1 MERMRKETKKLHSTK
16 AAEVSAKRQEG
27 NAAETTADKENRE
40 HKDSVFVDLFY
51 EDETAEKNLLSLY
64 NALHG
69 TDYGSRSMIRK
80 IRVGNVLYKNFK
92 NDISFEVVDQR
103 ARYRDAL
110 VKIPT
115 PEFYTFYNGVKE
127 YPLERELFLSD
138 AFLDP
143 TDKNPLELTVKVIN
157 INFQK
162 AHDILDKCE
171 VLKEYSQF
179 VDTVRKYA
187 KEEDSIRKA
196 IYECMEQGI
205 LTDYLKRK
213 GSEVMNMLIAE
224 YSYEEDMQVKQ
235 EEALRIG
242 ERRGEKR
249 GRKEGKKQGKK
260 EGIFLSGKI
269 FQIVKENPKYTDE
282 QIAEKAACSIE
293 EVKDVRKM
301 FSI

>member
-1 MERMRKETKKLHSTK
+1 MYVGR
-16 AAEVSAKRQEG
+16 A
-27 NAAETTADKENRE
+27 
-40 HKDSVFVDLFY
+40 Y
-51 EDETAEKNLLSLY
+51 EQW
-64 NALHG
+64 
-69 TDYGSRSMIRK
+69 
-80 IRVGNVLYKNFK
+80 
-92 NDISFEVVDQR
+92 VDQR

-110 VKIPT
+110 VRIPT

-179 VDTVRKYA
+179 VDTIRKYA

-224 YSYEEDMQVKQ
+224 YNYEEDMQVKQ
-235 EEALRIG
+235 EEALQIG
-242 ERRGEKR
+242 EKRGEKR
-249 GRKEGKKQGKK
+249 GKK
-260 EGIFLSGKI
+260 EGILLSGKI
-269 FQIVKENPKYTDE
+269 FQMVKANPEYIDE

>member
-1 MERMRKETKKLHSTK
+1 MPYVCGKGI
-16 AAEVSAKRQEG
+16 A
-27 NAAETTADKENRE
+27 
-40 HKDSVFVDLFY
+40 Y
-51 EDETAEKNLLSLY
+51 EQW
-64 NALHG
+64 
-69 TDYGSRSMIRK
+69 
-80 IRVGNVLYKNFK
+80 
-92 NDISFEVVDQR
+92 VDQR

-110 VKIPT
+110 VRIPT